1 LNFRILYEKFSQLNI
16 TICMKVGGEAF
27 SFIEKEPKGHDV

>member
-1 LNFRILYEKFSQLNI
+1 
-16 TICMKVGGEAF
+16 MKVGGEVF